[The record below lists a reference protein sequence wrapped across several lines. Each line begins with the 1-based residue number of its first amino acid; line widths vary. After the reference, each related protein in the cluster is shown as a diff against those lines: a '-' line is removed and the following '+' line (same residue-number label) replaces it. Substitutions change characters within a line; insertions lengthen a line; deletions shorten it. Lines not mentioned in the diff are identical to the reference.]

1 MLFEY
6 IIASFPFSAVK
17 RAYFRLARMLLWSAE
32 TARGAPEIARQIRDG
47 RAPKLR
53 SPSSRM
59 ARYGPP
65 KEPIIFSGDCPRV
78 MTDQGFACHDH

>member
-17 RAYFRLARMLLWSAE
+17 RAYFKLARMLLRSAE

-47 RAPKLR
+47 RLQSFGRRRAAWPGTARRRNR
-53 SPSSRM
+53 SSSPAIVPRHD
-59 ARYGPP
+59 G
-65 KEPIIFSGDCPRV
+65 SGICVP
-78 MTDQGFACHDH
+78 